1 MPGRIEVDPEKRRGH
16 RTLASAVQAASPGD
30 EIHVAPGIYTESVVL
45 DRPVRLLAV
54 PGTVTVEARG
64 AFSLHLLPAAAG
76 SIVSG
81 LRLMGQES
89 NSTVKVEAAAS
100 RFDHC
105 AIEAAK
111 VEGLWAVGPGQ
122 VELESCQVSS
132 ALSHAVIVRGA
143 LAVLRS
149 CELSTP
155 AGSGLWATDAE
166 VSLDGCRFAGTGLNA
181 LYLET
186 GVQGAVRRCG
196 FSDARD
202 ADYPSVFVGAK
213 GDVTVDSCEFDRLAG
228 EAVSYCAGA
237 RGRVESCT
245 FRSLAGNGLKVVG
258 DATVTVRGLTATEV
272 DKSVVLVESG
282 GRVDLAGARMGGRLG
297 GNALQLEKNSQVDA
311 TDLEVTGGVDP
322 VFYVSG
328 ARLTLSRTTV
338 SQARG
343 NVLKVADGGSC
354 RATALRIES
363 GEVDYPLV
371 NVWPDSSVSIASSII
386 RGGAEAAVQHAGS
399 NLELT
404 DVTFAG
410 MGGPAVLA
418 TGSMATVERCTAS
431 EVGVG
436 IEASDGCRLLVTA
449 TEVDGGDHGV
459 VARGKSVV
467 RLTDTTL
474 RRSRRSGVLVEGA
487 KAVLTS
493 TRIEDSAGDGVMVGD
508 EAEVEFRGVEVRGS
522 AGVGLR
528 STTPLSF
535 EAGNLAL
542 HDNAKGDLEW
552 PGRSTRG
559 AERTVDELVEELE
572 LLVGLDNVKRKIRS
586 LLNVIRLRQRE
597 AELGRS
603 SEPITLHAVF
613 TGPPGTGK
621 TTVARLYGELL
632 HAMGFLDSGRFFEV
646 TRADLV
652 MGYIGQTAINVR
664 QKFTEAMGGVL
675 FIDEAYS
682 LAQAGGSHADFGEEA
697 INELVPL
704 MENHRR
710 DIAVIAAGY
719 TDEMKAF
726 LDKNPG
732 LRGRFAVTIE
742 FPSYR
747 NEELMEILRRSLVG
761 SDRTATPGA
770 LAAAA
775 EHFATLP
782 RDRDFANARE
792 VRRLLDAVVEA
803 IANRVAESGDFSEE
817 ALSTVLEADV
827 RLAVA
832 ELPD

>member
-1 MPGRIEVDPEKRRGH
+1 MPRRIEVDPEKRRGH
-16 RTLASAVQAASPGD
+16 RTLTSAVAAASPGD
-30 EIHVAPGIYTESVVL
+30 EIHVVPGIYTGPVVL
-45 DRPVRLLAV
+45 DRPVRLTAA
-54 PGTVTVEARG
+54 PGTVTVEARD

-76 SIVSG
+76 STISG
-81 LRLMGQES
+81 LRLMGREG

-100 RFDHC
+100 RFEDC

-111 VEGLWAVGPGQ
+111 VEGLWVADPGQ
-122 VELESCQVSS
+122 VELESCRVSS
-132 ALSHAVIVRGA
+132 ALTRAIIVSGA

-149 CELSTP
+149 CELSAP
-155 AGSGLWATDAE
+155 AGSGLWVSNAE
-166 VSLDGCRFAGTGLNA
+166 ICLDHCTFVGVGLNG

-186 GVQGAVRRCG
+186 GVQGSVRRCT
-196 FSDARD
+196 FRDARG
-202 ADYPSVFVGAK
+202 AEYPSIFVGAQ
-213 GDVTVDSCEFDRLAG
+213 GDVTVDSCEFDRLAHDAIYYG
-228 EAVSYCAGA
+228 AAA
-237 RGRVESCT
+237 RGRVENCT
-245 FRSLAGNGLKVVG
+245 FRSLAGNGLKVVDG
-258 DATVTVRGLTATEV
+258 ATVAVRDLTATDVE
-272 DKSVVLVESG
+272 KSVVLVESG
-282 GRVDLAGARMGGRLG
+282 GRVDLVGARMGGRIG
-297 GNALQLEKNSQVDA
+297 TALMLLKDAQVDA
-311 TDLEVTGGVDP
+311 TDLQVAGCLNAGFVGA
-322 VFYVSG
+322 G

-338 SQARG
+338 SQSRG
-343 NVLKVADGGSC
+343 NVLRLCDGGSC
-354 RATALRIES
+354 RATALRIEN
-363 GEVDYPLV
+363 GELDFPLV
-371 NVWPDSSVSIASSII
+371 SVWPNSSLSIASSTI
-386 RGGAEAAVQHAGS
+386 RGGADAAIAYAGTS
-399 NLELT
+399 LEVS
-404 DVTFAG
+404 DVTFEG
-410 MGGPAVLA
+410 VGGPAVNA
-418 TGSMATVERCTAS
+418 YGQMASVKGCTAS
-431 EVGVG
+431 NVGVG
-436 IEASDGCRLLVTA
+436 IVASNGCRLSVTD

-459 VARGKSVV
+459 VARGKAIV

-493 TRIEDSAGDGVMVGD
+493 TRILASGGDGMMLGD
-508 EAEVEFRGVEVRGS
+508 EAEVELRGVEVRGS

-535 EAGNLAL
+535 ETGAVAL

-572 LLVGLDNVKRKIRS
+572 LLVGLDSVKKKIRS
-586 LLNVIRLRQRE
+586 LLNIIRLRQRE

-603 SEPITLHAVF
+603 SESITLHAVF

-652 MGYIGQTAINVR
+652 VGYIGQTATNVR
-664 QKFTEAMGGVL
+664 QKFTDAIGGVL
-675 FIDEAYS
+675 FIDEAYA

-719 TDEMKAF
+719 TDEMEAF

-732 LRGRFAVTIE
+732 LRGRFAATIE

-747 NEELMEILRRSLVG
+747 NEELMEILLRSLARQE
-761 SDRTATPGA
+761 RTATPEA

-817 ALSTVLEADV
+817 ALATVVEADV